1 MNRTDAIA
9 WVRTVCAS
17 LRLSQAKTLA
27 DRVGAA
33 LFVGR
38 VSLAAIGRQLRGPA
52 AAKHRI
58 KRTWRFVANR
68 RLELS
73 TAMQGVVRRLVKRR
87 RKPLRVGFDGTEV
100 RGFCTRMAAAVL
112 KGRAVPLVWASY
124 PKGVRYKSQNHLE
137 EGLLRVL
144 RTMIPEKVPVSV
156 LADRGFGRTEL
167 ARTGPFLGFHDV
179 VRIRPDVWIE
189 PPAFRGKLLDDPVSK
204 GMCRWLADVQYRKH
218 RPVRQHVVV
227 RWKLGRPQ
235 KRDEPWFLMTD
246 LRRPALAL
254 SERYARRMTV
264 EELFRDDKNRRNG
277 YALRATPLTRPD
289 RLDRLLLILALAYI
303 LLVGLGWLARRR
315 YRPGM
320 WCSTNRPTE
329 CSAFTIGRV
338 MLTRLHVSAIAAFAA
353 VLTTT
358 EQVAPNWG

>member
-1 MNRTDAIA
+1 MDRTDAIA
-9 WVRTVCAS
+9 WVLTVCAH

-27 DRVGAA
+27 DLVGAT

-38 VSLAAIGRQLRGPA
+38 VSLAAIGRQLLGPA

-68 RLELS
+68 RVEIS

-87 RKPLRVGFDGTEV
+87 RKPLLISFDWTEL
-100 RGFCTRMAAAVL
+100 RGFCTLMAAAVL

-124 PKGVRYKSQNHLE
+124 PQGVLYKSQNNLE

-144 RTMIPEKVPVSV
+144 RTMIPETVAVIL

-167 ARTGPFLGFHDV
+167 ARTCQVLGYHYV

-189 PPAFRGKLLDDPVSK
+189 HPEFRGKLLDYPVYK
-204 GMCRWLADVQYRKH
+204 GICRLLANVRYRKH
-218 RPVRQHVVV
+218 RPVSQHVVV
-227 RWKLGRPQ
+227 RWKLGLPE

-246 LRRPALAL
+246 LRRPPLAL
-254 SERYARRMTV
+254 SELYARRMTV
-264 EELFRDDKNRRNG
+264 EELFRDDKNRWNG
-277 YALRATPLTRPD
+277 YALRATQLTRAD
-289 RLDRLLLILALAYI
+289 RIDRLLLILALAYI
-303 LLVGLGWLARRR
+303 LLVGLGRLARRR

-320 WCSTNRPTE
+320 WCSTNRPKE
-329 CSAFTIGRV
+329 CSDFTIGRI
-338 MLTRLHVSAIAAFAA
+338 MLTRLRASPTAAFAA
-353 VLTTT
+353 VLVTT
-358 EQVAPNWG
+358 EQVAPKWG